1 MSYSCYKCNKIPVEN
16 EFDRCPDCEISHK
29 ELCAKLD
36 ARPKHIEKK
45 VKEELFPIKEVKQG
59 IQITT
64 WISRED
70 AMNMGIKLS
79 Q

>member
-1 MSYSCYKCNKIPVEN
+1 MTYSCFKCNSVPVAE
-16 EFDRCPDCEISHK
+16 EYSRCSSCEQSHK
-29 ELCAKLD
+29 ELCAQLD
-36 ARPKHIEKK
+36 SRPRVKEKK
-45 VKEELFPIKEVKQG
+45 VKEKLYPIKEVKGG

-70 AMNMGIKLS
+70 ARNMGIKL